1 MDFITY
7 KEFKKE
13 IKSNF
18 GASVEYSFGSVNVVA
33 QDLGAPMGGTIMIAS
48 VSTSEQFNFQVMD
61 ISDTVLSYG
70 EWEGVAKLCLKLART
85 PLDKRGNY
93 PVNRIVAKLF
103 HLKDRS

>member
-7 KEFKKE
+7 REFKKE

-18 GASVEYSFGSVNVVA
+18 GASVEHSFGFVNVVV
-33 QDLGAPMGGTIMIAS
+33 QDLGAPMGGTITIAS

-85 PLDKRGNY
+85 PLDKRDNY
-93 PVNRIVAKLF
+93 PVNKIVTKLF
-103 HLKDRS
+103 NLKDRS

>member
-7 KEFKKE
+7 REFKKE

-18 GASVEYSFGSVNVVA
+18 GANVEYNFGSIDIVV
-33 QDLGAPMGGTIMIAS
+33 QDLGAPMGGTITIAS

-70 EWEGVAKLCLKLART
+70 EWEDVAKLCLKLART

-93 PVNRIVAKLF
+93 QVNRAIAKLF